1 MRTPG
6 TNPAAQ
12 NPAQNSAQNSAQPPA
27 ALTPVSVV
35 IATLGERKELLRQ
48 AIDSILGQK
57 DAAGQSWPV
66 ELLVIIDRRAQAPA
80 TGAAPAGA
88 TNAAPATSGG
98 AGRAELPTFED
109 VVVPEGSSLRVMAN
123 ARTRGLAGG
132 RNTGI
137 VAASHPLMGF
147 CDDDDSWLPGKLA
160 AQVALAHAYP
170 DSVGFGGTVVVRTE
184 GKDIVKTTPQR
195 VRFAELLRSRVH
207 ELHPSAMLYRRAAL
221 IGSVGLVDEDLPHGY
236 GEDYELLLRMAREAD
251 IISATEPIIRVL
263 WDRPSYFDAGWRN
276 MAEGLSYL
284 LRKFPEFEQD
294 PAGLARI
301 AGQVAYAYAALGE
314 RKTAL
319 AWARSALR
327 RDPKQLRAWAALIVA
342 TRLLPAATL
351 LKIVQRS
358 GHGL

>member
-1 MRTPG
+1 MTAAAPDL
-6 TNPAAQ
+6 TLAAQ
-12 NPAQNSAQNSAQPPA
+12 QAPPA
-27 ALTPVSVV
+27 TPVSVV

-48 AIDSILGQK
+48 GIDSILGQL
-57 DAAGQSWPV
+57 DAQGRPWPV
-66 ELLVIIDRRAQAPA
+66 ELLVVIDRRAAPA
-80 TGAAPAGA
+80 EQGAHAAP
-88 TNAAPATSGG
+88 NNVEPLV
-98 AGRAELPTFED
+98 LPTFDD
-109 VVVPEGSSLRVMAN
+109 VKIPAGSSLRVLPN

-137 VAASHPLMGF
+137 MAASHSLMGF

-160 AQVALAHAYP
+160 AQVALAKAHP
-170 DSVGFGGTVVVRTE
+170 NSVGFGGTVVVRTE
-184 GKDIVKTTPQR
+184 GKDIEKPTPER
-195 VRFAELLRSRVH
+195 IRFAQLLRSRVH

-221 IGSVGLVDEDLPHGY
+221 VGTIGLVDEQLPHGY

-251 IISATEPIIRVL
+251 IISATEPVIRVL
-263 WDRPSYFDAGWRN
+263 WDRPSYFDRGWLN
-276 MAEGLSYL
+276 MAEGLSYI

-294 PAGLARI
+294 PVGLARI

-327 RDPKQLRAWAALIVA
+327 RDPKQLRAWAALVVA
-342 TRLLPAATL
+342 ARLLPAATL
-351 LKIVQRS
+351 LKLVQRS

>member
-1 MRTPG
+1 M
-6 TNPAAQ
+6 
-12 NPAQNSAQNSAQPPA
+12 
-27 ALTPVSVV
+27 SVV

-57 DAAGQSWPV
+57 DAAGQPWPV
-66 ELLVIIDRRAQAPA
+66 ELLVIIDRRAQAPG
-80 TGAAPAGA
+80 TG
-88 TNAAPATSGG
+88 AAPATSG
-98 AGRAELPTFED
+98 AAERAELPTFED
-109 VVVPEGSSLRVMAN
+109 VVVPEGSSLRVMPN

-160 AQVALAHAYP
+160 AQVALAHAHP

-184 GKDIVKTTPQR
+184 GKDIVKATPER

-207 ELHPSAMLYRRAAL
+207 ELHPSAMLYRRQAL
-221 IGSVGLVDEDLPHGY
+221 LGSVGLVDEELPHGY

-294 PAGLARI
+294 PVGLARI
-301 AGQVAYAYAALGE
+301 AGQVAYAHAALGE
-314 RKTAL
+314 RKAAL

-327 RDPKQLRAWAALIVA
+327 RDPKQLRAWAALVVA
-342 TRLLPAATL
+342 ARLLPAATL